1 MLSIWGQNVL
11 NNSAKRNFQSG
22 KVPSSTPSDSSVSG
36 VNNTSANLQSTF
48 PCLTAQS
55 QPLADIH
62 AVSARYTHDSIQQK
76 NFAHVCSKQDPSDSE
91 IAVGR
96 KWINRTSLARC
107 HTLPMKSC
115 CKVNKA
121 QPAQSAHCDKLKED
135 FQALPDKNALCKKP
149 RGQSDTEIIK
159 LIIFRAITNS
169 RTRVLIEQPGQ
180 HTSFKYSGLFPHKLQ
195 RSGNHK

>member
-1 MLSIWGQNVL
+1 MVRSPPQPQVTALYLELTTLVQTSGARFLVSQLSQLRASLSLTSMLCQHVTLMTLYS
-11 NNSAKRNFQSG
+11 RR
-22 KVPSSTPSDSSVSG
+22 
-36 VNNTSANLQSTF
+36 
-48 PCLTAQS
+48 TA
-55 QPLADIH
+55 
-62 AVSARYTHDSIQQK
+62 R
-76 NFAHVCSKQDPSDSE
+76 VCSKQDPSDSE

-180 HTSFKYSGLFPHKLQ
+180 HTSFKYSGLFPHKHQ